1 MTPNA
6 EIVAWQSS
14 RRIALA
20 VAVGFL
26 AATLRVFDVTPS
38 WLWPLSFALSAYVGL
53 VALVTALVKRSGDVS
68 GGTLGLLAVADVTII
83 FAIIGLVV
91 PPVYYVGG
99 LLLSLVALQV
109 TQVYFGRRPAIVV
122 VVVSAA
128 AYVAI
133 LLAAAGGGS
142 TIAWP
147 RELWVLGLYVV
158 VAGNAIV
165 LHVSANQ
172 RLAELVELFGA
183 AQQGDFTRSFVEER
197 GREPDRITML
207 GRAYNHLRGDLANLV
222 MTDPV
227 SGCLNSRGLDQVLHR
242 AVAAAART
250 GGTDMALLAIDI
262 DRFKEIN
269 DTLGHLAGDAVL
281 RDLAS
286 VLTNSSRAGDVVA
299 RIGGDEFV
307 VLLPAADGEMAGVV
321 AERVVEAVRS
331 HAFHTA
337 RGTQPVAVSIG
348 IASEQMPEADGVA
361 ALRARAD
368 EALYV
373 AKRLGRNRVVMWA
386 PGIRSHATP
395 AAWVPT
401 VVSGES
407 SRKVAGI

>member
-20 VAVGFL
+20 LAVGFL
-26 AATLRVFDVTPS
+26 AATLRVFDVAPS
-38 WLWPLSFALSAYVGL
+38 WLWPVVIALSGYVGL
-53 VALVTALVKRSGDVS
+53 VSLVTMLVKRSGDVS
-68 GGTLGLLAVADVTII
+68 SGTLTLLAVADVTII

-99 LLLSLVALQV
+99 LLLSLVSLQV

-122 VVVSAA
+122 VAVSVA

-133 LLAAAGGGS
+133 LIAAAGGGS
-142 TIAWP
+142 TIVWP
-147 RELWVLGLYVV
+147 REVWVLALYLV
-158 VAGNAIV
+158 VAGNAIM

-172 RLAELVELFGA
+172 RLAALVDLFGS
-183 AQQGDFTRSFVEER
+183 AQQGDFARAFVEEH

-242 AVAAAART
+242 SLASAARA
-250 GGTDMALLAIDI
+250 GGADIALLAIDI

-281 RDLAS
+281 RDLGT
-286 VLTNSSRAGDVVA
+286 VLTNCSRAGDVVA

-307 VLLPAADGEMAGVV
+307 VLLPGADGETAGVV
-321 AERVVEAVRS
+321 AERVVDAVRT
-331 HAFHTA
+331 HVFHTA

-348 IASEQMPEADGVA
+348 IAAEQMPAADGVA

-395 AAWVPT
+395 PTWVPA
-401 VVSGES
+401 VVSGEPP
-407 SRKVAGI
+407 RRVAGI